1 MSKGIENLLGNGA
14 GGIFNSLIGKVKTVL
29 SGGRLIFPEIW
40 TDSNFGRSYSCKMK
54 LVALYGN
61 PLCVFL
67 QILVPFAHI
76 FCLTM
81 PKESAG
87 GQGYSTPFLV
97 RGWFKGVFNIDM
109 GIITDFTFS
118 RGGESEWTV
127 DGLPTVAE
135 ISFSIK
141 DMYDG
146 MSMSSVTGKNNQVNK
161 DIISNVAE
169 LDYIANACGV
179 NINANEVKRI
189 AITYMI
195 MFKSKIID
203 EFTTNIFGGI
213 IQYFNNKINSIFGVF

>member
-1 MSKGIENLLGNGA
+1 
-14 GGIFNSLIGKVKTVL
+14 
-29 SGGRLIFPEIW
+29 
-40 TDSNFGRSYSCKMK
+40 
-54 LVALYGN
+54 
-61 PLCVFL
+61 
-67 QILVPFAHI
+67 
-76 FCLTM
+76 
-81 PKESAG
+81 
-87 GQGYSTPFLV
+87 
-97 RGWFKGVFNIDM
+97 
-109 GIITDFTFS
+109 
-118 RGGESEWTV
+118 
-127 DGLPTVAE
+127 VAE